1 MVVGLP
7 PSVFIVWAGNNSPRA
22 PRWSPTCSPS
32 KGAEETT
39 AQVMVMVVSVE
50 VVALAVEKTC
60 RRNTRLFIA
69 LMTLI
74 ALLVWQDSDV

>member
-1 MVVGLP
+1 M
-7 PSVFIVWAGNNSPRA
+7 
-22 PRWSPTCSPS
+22 
-32 KGAEETT
+32 EETT
-39 AQVMVMVVSVE
+39 AQVVVMVVSVE
-50 VVALAVEKTC
+50 VVALAEERTC